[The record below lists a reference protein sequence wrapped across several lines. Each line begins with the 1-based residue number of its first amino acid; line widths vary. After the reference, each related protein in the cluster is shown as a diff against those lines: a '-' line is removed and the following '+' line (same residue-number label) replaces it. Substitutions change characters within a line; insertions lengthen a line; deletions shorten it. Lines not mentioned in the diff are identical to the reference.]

1 MNLEERIALLE
12 GQMTLLKKSN
22 QRLQADNL
30 ELQNIVERMYLHL
43 AELRNGREIFAVLL
57 ESVAEAYEVTTH
69 QIWHEFP
76 RAWIGRNPQG
86 AEWDLF
92 GKNRVEYLENRICQ
106 ARLLLVAMA
115 KYVYDRTHGEIR
127 NNFNWYAQR
136 QDATVRK
143 IWGLILD
150 KKKGY
155 ENMHDK
161 YVAIQQLARKR
172 LEEDITKAV

>member
-1 MNLEERIALLE
+1 MELEEKLE
-12 GQMTLLKKSN
+12 KLEVAVALLKKSN

-43 AELRNGREIFAVLL
+43 AELRSGREIFAVLL

-69 QIWHEFP
+69 QVWHEVP

-86 AEWDLF
+86 AEWSLF
-92 GKNRVEYLENRICQ
+92 GKNRIEYLENRICQ
-106 ARLLLVAMA
+106 ARLLLVAMS
-115 KYVYDRTHGEIR
+115 KYIYDRTHGEIR

-143 IWGLILD
+143 IWGQILD
-150 KKKGY
+150 RKKGY
-155 ENMHDK
+155 EEMHDK
-161 YVAIQQLARKR
+161 YIIVQRLARKR